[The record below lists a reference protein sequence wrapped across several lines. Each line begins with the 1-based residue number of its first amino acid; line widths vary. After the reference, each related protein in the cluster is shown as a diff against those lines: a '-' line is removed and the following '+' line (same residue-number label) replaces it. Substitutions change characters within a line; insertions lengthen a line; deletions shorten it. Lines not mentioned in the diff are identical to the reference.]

1 MRTFSRG
8 DHGPAPLAMLAACI
22 VVAGCAWLTGCAKED
37 PSTNIN
43 LTPVKFPNGTQ
54 VIAESLHGD
63 FEMAR
68 GMMFRTSLPADR
80 GMLFVHPKEDKYQ
93 YWMFQTK
100 IPLDIIWMDREHKI
114 VEISP
119 NTPPCAGAAADCPK
133 YGGNQPSN
141 FVLEVN
147 AGVAA
152 KNNLKPGDFID
163 F

>member
-1 MRTFSRG
+1 MRIRSRVTAG
-8 DHGPAPLAMLAACI
+8 QESVPIAMLAGCI
-22 VVAGCAWLTGCAKED
+22 VVAGLLASCAKED
-37 PSTNIN
+37 PSTDVN
-43 LTPVKFPNGTQ
+43 LTPVTFPNGTRMT
-54 VIAESLHGD
+54 AEAVHGD

-80 GMLFVHPKEDKYQ
+80 GMLFTHPKEAKYQ

-119 NTPPCAGAAADCPK
+119 NTPPCTGGAGDCPK
-133 YGGNQPSN
+133 YGGNQPSS

-152 KNNLKPGDFID
+152 KNNLKPGDLID

>member
-1 MRTFSRG
+1 
-8 DHGPAPLAMLAACI
+8 MLAAC
-22 VVAGCAWLTGCAKED
+22 VVAAGFLTGCAKAD
-37 PSTNIN
+37 DSSTDIN
-43 LTPVKFPNGTQ
+43 LTPVTFPNGTR
-54 VIAESLHGD
+54 VTAEAVRGQ

-68 GMMFRTSLPADR
+68 GLMFRTSLPADR
-80 GMLFVHPKEDKYQ
+80 GMLFVHPEESKYE

-100 IPLDIIWMDREHKI
+100 IPLDIIWMDRQHRI

-119 NTPPCAGAAADCPK
+119 NTPPCAGEASECPK
-133 YGGNQPSN
+133 YGGHQPSS

-152 KNNLKPGDFID
+152 KNNLKTGDSLD